1 MRRRAALLPLLLLA
15 TCGGG
20 SDADKGEDAFKAVER
35 DISRPL
41 DPREAA
47 PRWEPLA
54 VERGNGSGTR
64 TVTVARGAIQWRAR
78 WRCTRGTLELSL
90 TPAPR
95 EGNPISRGNCPGLG
109 RAVSVDTGKQAIDI
123 RTEGAWRLFVYQQV
137 TTPLAEPPLTAMR
150 RARVLASGEFQD
162 IERAASGRAVLYR
175 LPDGRL
181 ALRFERFRVSANA
194 DLFVW
199 VSSERAPRTT
209 RAALRAPHLQVAT
222 LKSTLGSQNYVL
234 PRSVDR
240 RGVRSV
246 VIWCEPIRI
255 AYAAATLTR

>member
-1 MRRRAALLPLLLLA
+1 MLLPLFLIA
-15 TCGGG
+15 ACGGG
-20 SDADKGEDAFKAVER
+20 SDGDKGEDAFKAVEK

-54 VERGNGSGTR
+54 IERGSGTATR

-78 WRCTRGTLELSL
+78 WRCTRGMLELSL
-90 TPAPR
+90 TPAPS
-95 EGNPISRGNCPGLG
+95 EGNPVARGGCPGRG
-109 RAVSVDTGKQAIDI
+109 KAVSVDTGKQTIDV
-123 RTEGAWRLFVYQQV
+123 RAEGPWRLSVYQQV
-137 TTPLAEPPLTAMR
+137 TTPLAEPPLPAMR
-150 RARVLASGEFQD
+150 RARVLASGPFRD
-162 IERAASGRAVLYR
+162 IERSGRGRAELYR

-181 ALRFERFRVSANA
+181 ALRFKRFRVSANS

-199 VSSERAPRTT
+199 LSRAAEPRTT
-209 RAALRAPHLQVAT
+209 QAALRAPHVQVAT

-255 AYAAATLTR
+255 AYAAATLAR